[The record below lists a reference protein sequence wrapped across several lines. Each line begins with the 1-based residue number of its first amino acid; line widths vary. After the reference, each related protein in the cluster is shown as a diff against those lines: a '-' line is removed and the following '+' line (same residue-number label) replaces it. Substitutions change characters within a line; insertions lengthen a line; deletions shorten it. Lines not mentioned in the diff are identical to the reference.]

1 MSMLKFD
8 YDKPSHLHLEH
19 SDLRAHYQT
28 AATRALSSI
37 RRDWRVIAALVAL
50 TLLLACAIIPLMPRQ
65 YSATA
70 LVYPKL
76 YSAEL
81 GRLAP
86 MGSVDAAS
94 LVTSEA
100 RLIVSDAVLQGAV
113 KRLGLHPDF
122 EAGGSGSWT
131 STGLDWIRDML
142 LPETRN
148 YSLFDGRVAMLRNK
162 VEVMRD
168 TRSYLIALS
177 FTARSPDEAA
187 KVVNAIALQYVKD
200 KELDRRQ
207 SMVAAAELELSR
219 QLANYGERHPKVLQL
234 ADEVD
239 SARAALKEA
248 PSTEGAHDSIVTGE
262 SVKLAIPNRTPT
274 SPKGFVILG
283 MSFMLSLLA
292 GISLAVWCDRR
303 GLESRGFLL
312 GLLPPARRFAE
323 DRIAGLVAGARSAT
337 LLFETPLLRRLR
349 VDGASLGQRLGLT
362 SLGQR
367 ALQRFKSGHPQE
379 PVALIEGEQPI
390 LLDGNE
396 VDAGVCRVG
405 AADNSSPTTPAGAGR
420 FRA

>member
-1 MSMLKFD
+1 MLKFD
-8 YDKPSHLHLEH
+8 YDKPPHLHLEH

-28 AATRALSSI
+28 AAKRALSSI

-76 YSAEL
+76 YSPEQ

-122 EAGGSGSWT
+122 EAADSRSWT
-131 STGLDWIRDML
+131 SAGLDWIRGML

-148 YSLFDGRVAMLRNK
+148 YSPFDGRVAMLRNK

-248 PSTEGAHDSIVTGE
+248 PITEDGAHDSIVTGG

-292 GISLAVWCDRR
+292 GIGLAVWCDRR

-349 VDGASLGQRLGLT
+349 VYGASLGQRLGLT

-367 ALQRFKSGHPQE
+367 ALQRFKPGHPRE
-379 PVALIEGEQPI
+379 PAALIEGEQPI

-405 AADNSSPTTPAGAGR
+405 ATDNSSPTTPAGAGR
-420 FRA
+420 FPA

>member
-8 YDKPSHLHLEH
+8 YDKPPHLHLEH

-76 YSAEL
+76 YSAEQ

-248 PSTEGAHDSIVTGE
+248 PSTEAALMT
-262 SVKLAIPNRTPT
+262 
-274 SPKGFVILG
+274 
-283 MSFMLSLLA
+283 
-292 GISLAVWCDRR
+292 
-303 GLESRGFLL
+303 
-312 GLLPPARRFAE
+312 
-323 DRIAGLVAGARSAT
+323 
-337 LLFETPLLRRLR
+337 
-349 VDGASLGQRLGLT
+349 AS
-362 SLGQR
+362 
-367 ALQRFKSGHPQE
+367 
-379 PVALIEGEQPI
+379 
-390 LLDGNE
+390 
-396 VDAGVCRVG
+396 
-405 AADNSSPTTPAGAGR
+405 
-420 FRA
+420 